1 MDTNKQNNSNINK
14 IISLEHSLK
23 GINIIIVFFVLFI
36 IFISLYLFNSDV
48 FTEKFIYS
56 ILFSIVLIFIF
67 LGIWTFYYN
76 FKKTNPTKTI
86 KDIIDQYGKF
96 KTLGICGL
104 LAVVIIGLIFGNF
117 GILGIFSGSSSNN
130 TTTLIFYI
138 LIIGLLGI
146 TGIFVKKMNDDDIKI
161 LNQLPANIQ
170 QFDKEYRKYAMIFL
184 LYLLINTGLYLYN
197 PYGIMT
203 KYGGAAVFI
212 ILFIGLALLAM
223 IGVYGY
229 FLNPQNSD
237 YLNGKVDDVPT
248 FTSFLKG
255 FYILAGLAI
264 SAGFFYWILKILG
277 FLDEDN
283 NKNNKNYIISTIIS
297 LLLLIGMFSIIYKT
311 LSKTG
316 FMDRPIIRLIFNTIL
331 YIPCLLVVL
340 TDYIASFFR
349 GTSGTGMPGTSIPG
363 TYISG
368 SNILG
373 ITSKNDVM
381 FLGASVSICGLYL
394 LMNYIIVPYSRKK
407 YYKQGGTQLINQPVK
422 TEVLTNVATYQSLN
436 DGEKFNYTYALSF
449 WFYIDSASPSTNAS
463 YQKAVS
469 ILSYGNNPNIKYYAP
484 KNSLIIT
491 TKQSTDNEDIVNSI
505 QHLETNIKAEN
516 IEKWN
521 TIQSK
526 IKSGI
531 EYVKTLPIGNESDEN
546 GNRIIYKKS
555 DVLLQKWNNIV
566 LNYNGGTLDIFYN
579 GELVK
584 SAIEV
589 VPKLNYDM
597 LTVGSENGIIG
608 NIANVLY
615 FKKPLDLLTINKLY
629 VSLKDTNPPSI
640 SHINQTLIPLPNQ
653 Y

>member
-23 GINIIIVFFVLFI
+23 GVNIVIAFFVLFI
-36 IFISLYLFNSDV
+36 IFISLYLFNRDV

-56 ILFSIVLIFIF
+56 IFCSIILIFIF

-96 KTLGICGL
+96 KTLGISGL
-104 LAVVIIGLIFGNF
+104 LVAVIIGLIFGNF
-117 GILGIFSGSSSNN
+117 GILGVFSGPSSNN
-130 TTTLIFYI
+130 TSTLIFYV
-138 LIIGLLGI
+138 IIVSLLGI
-146 TGIFVKKMNDDDIKI
+146 TGMFVKKMNEDDIKI
-161 LNQLPANIQ
+161 LNQLPPDIQ
-170 QFDKEYRKYAMIFL
+170 QFNKEYRKYAIIFL
-184 LYLLINTGLYLYN
+184 LYLFINIGIYLYN

-203 KYGGAAVFI
+203 KYGGVAVFI
-212 ILFIGLALLAM
+212 IMFIGLALLAM
-223 IGVYGY
+223 IGIYGY
-229 FLNPQNSD
+229 LLNPKNLGF
-237 YLNGKVDDVPT
+237 LNGKVDNVPA

-283 NKNNKNYIISTIIS
+283 NTNSKNYIISTIIN
-297 LLLLIGMFSIIYKT
+297 LVLLIGVFSILYKT

-316 FMDRPIIRLIFNTIL
+316 LVDNPIIRLVFNTIL
-331 YIPCLLVVL
+331 YIPCLLVIL
-340 TDYIASFFR
+340 IDYLASFFR
-349 GTSGTGMPGTSIPG
+349 GSPGMPGTVTESPR
-363 TYISG
+363 

-373 ITSKNDVM
+373 ITTKNDVR
-381 FLGASVSICGLYL
+381 FLAASISICGLYL
-394 LMNYIIVPYSRKK
+394 LMNYIIVPYSTKK
-407 YYKQGGTQLINQPVK
+407 YYKQGGTQLINQPIQ
-422 TEVLTNVATYQSLN
+422 TELVTNIATYQSLN
-436 DGEKFNYTYALSF
+436 DGDKFNYKYALSF
-449 WFYIDSASPSTNAS
+449 WFYIDSLSPSTNAA
-463 YQKAVS
+463 YQKEIS
-469 ILSYGNNPNIKYYAP
+469 ILSYGENPNIKYYAP
-484 KNSLIIT
+484 ENSLIIT
-491 TKQSTDNEDIVNSI
+491 TKQTTDNEDIVNSI
-505 QHLETNIKAEN
+505 QKLETNIKAEN

-521 TIQSK
+521 SIQSK

-531 EYVKTLPIGNESDEN
+531 EYVKTLPIGHESDKN

-555 DVLLQKWNNIV
+555 NVLLQKWNNIV

-589 VPKLNYDM
+589 VPKLSYDM
-597 LTVGSENGIIG
+597 LTVGSENGVIG
-608 NIANVLY
+608 NVANVLY
-615 FKKPLDLLTINKLY
+615 FKEPLDILTINKLY
-629 VSLKDTNPPSI
+629 VSLKDTNPPCI

>member
-1 MDTNKQNNSNINK
+1 MDVNKKNNSNINK

-23 GINIIIVFFVLFI
+23 GINVIFAFFVLFI
-36 IFISLYLFNSDV
+36 IFISLYLINRNV

-56 ILFSIVLIFIF
+56 IIFSIVLIFIF

-76 FKKTNPTKTI
+76 FKKANPTKTI

-104 LAVVIIGLIFGNF
+104 LAAVIIGLIFGNF
-117 GILGIFSGSSSNN
+117 GILGVFSGSSSNN

-161 LNQLPANIQ
+161 LNQLPADIQ
-170 QFDKEYRKYAMIFL
+170 QFNKEYRKYVMIFL
-184 LYLLINTGLYLYN
+184 LYLFINIGIYLYN
-197 PYGIMT
+197 PYEIMT
-203 KYGGAAVFI
+203 KYGGSAIFI
-212 ILFIGLALLAM
+212 IMFIGLALLAM
-223 IGVYGY
+223 IGMYGY
-229 FLNPQNSD
+229 LLNPQNSG
-237 YLNGKVDDVPT
+237 YLNGNVNNVPA

-255 FYILAGLAI
+255 IYILAGLAI

-283 NKNNKNYIISTIIS
+283 DKNSKNYIISTIIN
-297 LLLLIGMFSIIYKT
+297 LVLLIGMFSIIYKT

-349 GTSGTGMPGTSIPG
+349 GTSGTPSTPGM
-363 TYISG
+363 SG
-368 SNILG
+368 SKISASDILG
-373 ITSKNDVM
+373 ITTKNDVI
-381 FLGASVSICGLYL
+381 FLGAAVSICGIYL
-394 LMNYIIVPYSRKK
+394 LMNYVIVPYSRKK

-422 TEVLTNVATYQSLN
+422 TNVLTNVATYQSLN
-436 DGEKFNYTYALSF
+436 DSDNFNYKYAISF
-449 WFYIDSASPSTNAS
+449 WFYIDALPPSTNVS
-463 YQKAVS
+463 YQKAIS
-469 ILSYGNNPNIKYYAP
+469 ILSYGENPNIKYYAP
-484 KNSLIIT
+484 DNSLIIT
-491 TKQSTDNEDIVNSI
+491 TKQTADNEDIVTSI
-505 QHLETNIKAEN
+505 QKLESNIKAEN
-516 IEKWN
+516 INDWN
-521 TIQSK
+521 SIQSK

-555 DVLLQKWNNIV
+555 NVLLQKWNNIV
-566 LNYNGGTLDIFYN
+566 INYNGGTLDIFYN

-589 VPKLNYDM
+589 VSKLNYDM
-597 LTVGSENGIIG
+597 LVVGSENGIIG
-608 NIANVLY
+608 NVANLLY
-615 FKKPLDLLTINKLY
+615 FKTPLDILTINKLY
-629 VSLKDTNPPSI
+629 VSLKDSDPPSI
-640 SHINQTLIPLPNQ
+640 SHVNQTLIPLPNQ

>member
-23 GINIIIVFFVLFI
+23 GINIVFAIFVLFI
-36 IFISLYLFNSDV
+36 IFISLYLFNRNV

-56 ILFSIVLIFIF
+56 IIFSIVLIFIF

-76 FKKTNPTKTI
+76 FKKANPTKTI

-96 KTLGICGL
+96 KTLGIGGL
-104 LAVVIIGLIFGNF
+104 LAAVIIGLIFGNF
-117 GILGIFSGSSSNN
+117 GILGVFSGSSSNN

-138 LIIGLLGI
+138 IILGLLGI
-146 TGIFVKKMNDDDIKI
+146 TGIFVKKMNEDDIKI
-161 LNQLPANIQ
+161 MSQLPADIQ
-170 QFDKEYRKYAMIFL
+170 QFNKEYRKYAMIFL
-184 LYLLINTGLYLYN
+184 LYLFINIGIYLYN
-197 PYGIMT
+197 PYEIMT
-203 KYGGAAVFI
+203 KYGGVAIFI

-229 FLNPQNSD
+229 FLNPQNSS
-237 YLNGKVDDVPT
+237 YLNGKVDNVPA

-255 FYILAGLAI
+255 GYVLAGLAI

-283 NKNNKNYIISTIIS
+283 DKNSKNYIISTIIN
-297 LLLLIGMFSIIYKT
+297 LVLLIGMFTIIYKT

-331 YIPCLLVVL
+331 YIPCLLVIL

-349 GTSGTGMPGTSIPG
+349 GTPKTGMPGTGIQ
-363 TYISG
+363 ISP

-373 ITSKNDVM
+373 ITTKNDLI
-381 FLGASVSICGLYL
+381 FLGGAVSVCGIYL

-407 YYKQGGTQLINQPVK
+407 YYKQGGQQLVNQPIE
-422 TEVLTNVATYQSLN
+422 TNVLTNVATYQSLN
-436 DGEKFNYTYALSF
+436 DGDNFNYKYAISF
-449 WFYIDSASPSTNAS
+449 WFYIDALPPSTNAS
-463 YQKAVS
+463 YQKAIS
-469 ILSYGNNPNIKYYAP
+469 ILSYGENPNIKYYAP
-484 KNSLIIT
+484 DNSLIIT
-491 TKQSTDNEDIVNSI
+491 TKQTADNEDIVNTI
-505 QHLETNIKAEN
+505 QKLETNIKAEN
-516 IEKWN
+516 INDWN
-521 TIQSK
+521 SIQSK

-555 DVLLQKWNNIV
+555 NVLLQKWNNVVI
-566 LNYNGGTLDIFYN
+566 NYSGGTLDIFYN

-589 VPKLNYDM
+589 VSKLNYDM
-597 LTVGSENGIIG
+597 LTVGSENGIVG
-608 NIANVLY
+608 SVANLLY
-615 FKKPLDLLTINKLY
+615 FKTPLDILTINKLY
-629 VSLKDTNPPSI
+629 VSLKDSDPPSI

>member
-23 GINIIIVFFVLFI
+23 GVNIVIAFFVLSI
-36 IFISLYLFNSDV
+36 IFVSLYLFNRDV
-48 FTEKFIYS
+48 FTKKFIYS

-76 FKKTNPTKTI
+76 FKKENPTKTI

-96 KTLGICGL
+96 KTLGIAGL
-104 LAVVIIGLIFGNF
+104 LAAVIIGLIFGNF

-146 TGIFVKKMNDDDIKI
+146 TGMFVKKMNEDDIKI
-161 LNQLPANIQ
+161 LNQLPVNIQ
-170 QFDKEYRKYAMIFL
+170 QFNKEYRKYAIIFF
-184 LYLLINTGLYLYN
+184 LYLLFNIGIYLYN

-212 ILFIGLALLAM
+212 IMFIGLALLAM

-229 FLNPQNSD
+229 FLNPKNFVS
-237 YLNGKVDDVPT
+237 LNGKVDNVPT

-255 FYILAGLAI
+255 IYILAGLGI

-283 NKNNKNYIISTIIS
+283 NKNSKNYIISTIIN
-297 LLLLIGMFSIIYKT
+297 LVLLIGVFSILYKT

-316 FMDRPIIRLIFNTIL
+316 LMDKPIIRLIFNTIL
-331 YIPCLLVVL
+331 YIPCLLVIL

-349 GTSGTGMPGTSIPG
+349 GTPGMPTTGMPGTQTP
-363 TYISG
+363 G

-373 ITSKNDVM
+373 ITTKNDVM
-381 FLGASVSICGLYL
+381 FLGASVSICALYL
-394 LMNYIIVPYSRKK
+394 LMNYIIVPYLRKK

-422 TEVLTNVATYQSLN
+422 TDILTNVATYQSLN
-436 DGEKFNYTYALSF
+436 DGEKFNYKYALSF
-449 WFYIDSASPSTNAS
+449 WFYIDSSSPSTNSS

-469 ILSYGNNPNIKYYAP
+469 ILSYGENPNIKYYAP
-484 KNSLIIT
+484 ENSLIIT
-491 TKQSTDNEDIVNSI
+491 TKQTMDNEDIVNSI
-505 QHLETNIKAEN
+505 QNLETNIKADN

-521 TIQSK
+521 SIQSK

-546 GNRIIYKKS
+546 GNRIIYKKTN
-555 DVLLQKWNNIV
+555 VLLQKWNNVV

-589 VPKLNYDM
+589 VPKLTYDM

-608 NIANVLY
+608 NVANVLY
-615 FKKPLDLLTINKLY
+615 FNEPLDILTINKLY

-640 SHINQTLIPLPNQ
+640 SHINQTLVPLPNQ